1 MCSAARKQVD
11 AAQAEKKKLLKQ
23 KMELITGFK
32 NQMKLIDVL
41 KRQVL
46 HVRSCVCALCERE
59 TERQRVC
66 KCVKAYIHMHTTCSE
81 SQPGGSL
88 PAGCVE

>member
-66 KCVKAYIHMHTTCSE
+66 KCVKAYIHMHTH
-81 SQPGGSL
+81 QHKMYR
-88 PAGCVE
+88 